1 MQCYTYAHTANSIG
15 LQLTTALGCGI
26 WMPSTSL
33 CVSLFRWVIGVLQ
46 PSGRHTSS
54 GLCSW
59 LLARFIGQWDTTYR
73 ANNQI
78 DQSVCGE
85 STMPPDS
92 LQRGT
97 GLLFGGGP
105 GCPPM
110 GGQPGSP
117 TEELSPWRGGGV
129 PVFDREVEKVRAEG
143 SPRRALQKNVE
154 MRNLGQGDIFVV
166 LNEGFQMSPL
176 ATRMPVLSRTCSV
189 RNPAYLSTAN
199 TDLSGIFVIV
209 VPNRI

>member
-1 MQCYTYAHTANSIG
+1 MCFNPLEDTRVAGCVAGCWLG
-15 LQLTTALGCGI
+15 LLGNGILLTEPTIRL
-26 WMPSTSL
+26 TSL
-33 CVSLFRWVIGVLQ
+33 CAGSL
-46 PSGRHTSS
+46 
-54 GLCSW
+54 LCH
-59 LLARFIGQWDTTYR
+59 RTPC
-73 ANNQI
+73 N
-78 DQSVCGE
+78 E
-85 STMPPDS
+85 
-92 LQRGT
+92 
-97 GLLFGGGP
+97 GP
-105 GCPPM
+105 GSSSEEARVVPLW
-110 GGQPGSP
+110 GGQPGPP

-199 TDLSGIFVIV
+199 TDLSSIFVIV